1 MLAQQQDIL
10 APDGVGRITENLL
23 STTQENVHHDG
34 IVSQITEQLGVPAIK
49 SKVNFSLRYLK
60 TVAALCYKP
69 SEVASIVRSGDFG
82 NYINPIHFFCTSLTL
97 LFLSLPFSTL
107 QHEAEGGS
115 GGILNKK
122 CIAILFIIFVIIPA
136 CFCGHLCLL
145 GQGRKPRH
153 MVYLQCYNIGIF
165 VLLPAIALGACGIA
179 QYTGNPI
186 DMTINIIAV
195 PVWVGLFWFNAVN
208 WYITGI
214 VYNVSYF
221 RLHNALAVFGLVL
234 AILGGTLL
242 IVLAMIDPD
251 RGELWLTPNFHF

>member
-97 LFLSLPFSTL
+97 LFLSYLSL
-107 QHEAEGGS
+107 HYNMKLREDR
-115 GGILNKK
+115 
-122 CIAILFIIFVIIPA
+122 V
-136 CFCGHLCLL
+136 
-145 GQGRKPRH
+145 
-153 MVYLQCYNIGIF
+153 VY
-165 VLLPAIALGACGIA
+165 
-179 QYTGNPI
+179 
-186 DMTINIIAV
+186 
-195 PVWVGLFWFNAVN
+195 
-208 WYITGI
+208 
-214 VYNVSYF
+214 
-221 RLHNALAVFGLVL
+221 
-234 AILGGTLL
+234 
-242 IVLAMIDPD
+242 
-251 RGELWLTPNFHF
+251 